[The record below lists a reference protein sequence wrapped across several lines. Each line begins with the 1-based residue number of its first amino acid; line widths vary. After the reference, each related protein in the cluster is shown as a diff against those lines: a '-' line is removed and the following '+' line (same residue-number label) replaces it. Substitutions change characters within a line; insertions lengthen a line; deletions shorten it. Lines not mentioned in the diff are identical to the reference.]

1 MKQGEEET
9 QFVKEPEDSTRQF
22 IFQKNKKTFF
32 GAIFIVIV
40 LIIIV
45 AAIVLSGTVI

>member
-9 QFVKEPEDSTRQF
+9 QFIKESEGPTKQF
-22 IFQKNKKTFF
+22 IFQKNKKTIF
-32 GAIFIVIV
+32 GTIIIVVI